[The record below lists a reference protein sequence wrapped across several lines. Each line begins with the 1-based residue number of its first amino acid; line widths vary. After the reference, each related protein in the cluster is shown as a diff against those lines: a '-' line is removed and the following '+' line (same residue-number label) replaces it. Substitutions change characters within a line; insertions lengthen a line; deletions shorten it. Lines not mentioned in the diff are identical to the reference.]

1 MLSSSPSFALAVRAL
16 PIAFSI
22 LLLVAVILN
31 GFSPNDDPYRCKA
44 LLGDGIRNG
53 SWLHHPDS
61 NGDRKPF
68 TNWQPDGCMLHKYTG
83 DDIRQCMDGRRI
95 VFSGDSTTRQ
105 VYWGMARLI
114 NHKKAQEAREDI
126 EKHASHELTLD
137 GIQMKMMW
145 NPWFLTGELNPEL
158 TRELQLFTKEKHHP
172 PPIKEQDGPALIM
185 LGAGSWYA
193 LKYLERQ
200 SFSYFQEA
208 FDNIT
213 DILHLED
220 LPTFGTGSMDPHD
233 GVGNE
238 LFIAPVAPPFYESLP
253 ESRTRPEGIHEGEV
267 EAIDKYLFDAEAQH
281 NLRLL
286 RAFPELSRNQPG
298 AMVDL
303 YDTGFHV
310 IDSVAEIKA
319 NILLNL
325 RCNAKLDRLSG
336 YPYDRTCCSDYGSRS
351 FAQII
356 VLGLTAFY
364 TFACV
369 VFEIIDIVNFT
380 ETPRRKWLN
389 MKIGVFPMA
398 LLYCY
403 VADRTDLFSK
413 GMKEFVLLE
422 FALLIS
428 VCAIIFAATMQKPRS
443 RASRVVA
450 ADATPARPVKD
461 DAGILSRAQTEEWKG
476 WMQAVILIYHWTG
489 ASRNIPVYMFI
500 RLLVAAYLFQ
510 TGYGHTIF
518 FLAKKDFSLRRIAT
532 VLLRLNI
539 LSCALPYIM
548 DTDYMF
554 YYFAP
559 LVSFWFIVVY
569 ATMGIGSKYNDDT
582 YAVILKI
589 CGSLALVIVILKLT
603 PIMEWAFIAL
613 DTIFRVKWDLHE
625 WEFRVGLDSFIVY
638 VGMLAGLAHQRIKR
652 NSTWFTNYRNAIAPS
667 VAMLLIYAVPCL
679 ILCDEKRKYTMI
691 HAYLSFLPIL
701 VFVALR
707 NATSHL
713 RNTYSTAAAWL
724 GRCSLETFI
733 LQYHI
738 YLAGD
743 TKGVLLFGFFKGDG
757 SLLSDRWRDLVI
769 IVPIFLWMSNLVS
782 EASGAIVKLVM
793 HKPEE
798 AAYDEEDGLKIIEPA
813 WGNYTIVD
821 GHKLDRVNQVLRA
834 GIKVVSDPRLRI
846 ASIFA
851 LMWLLNWLY

>member
-1 MLSSSPSFALAVRAL
+1 M
-16 PIAFSI
+16 I
-22 LLLVAVILN
+22 
-31 GFSPNDDPYRCKA
+31 
-44 LLGDGIRNG
+44 
-53 SWLHHPDS
+53 
-61 NGDRKPF
+61 
-68 TNWQPDGCMLHKYTG
+68 
-83 DDIRQCMDGRRI
+83 
-95 VFSGDSTTRQ
+95 
-105 VYWGMARLI
+105 
-114 NHKKAQEAREDI
+114 
-126 EKHASHELTLD
+126 
-137 GIQMKMMW
+137 W

-158 TRELQLFTKEKHHP
+158 TRELELFTKEKHHP
-172 PPIKEQDGPALIM
+172 PPIKEQKSPALIM

-193 LKYLERQ
+193 LTYLEKQ

-220 LPTFGTGSMDPHD
+220 LPTFGTRSMDPHD

-267 EAIDKYLFDAEAQH
+267 EAIDKYFFDAEAQR

-303 YDTGFHV
+303 HDTGFHV
-310 IDSVAEIKA
+310 IDSVAELKA

-325 RCNAKLDRLSG
+325 RCNAKLDKLSG

-356 VLGLTAFY
+356 VLSLTAFY

-369 VFEIIDIVNFT
+369 VFGIMDIVSFT
-380 ETPRRKWLN
+380 ENPRSQWLN
-389 MKIGVFPMA
+389 MKIGVFTMA

-403 VADRTDLFSK
+403 VADRTGLFSK
-413 GMKEFVLLE
+413 GMKEFVTLE
-422 FALLIS
+422 FALL
-428 VCAIIFAATMQKPRS
+428 VAVYAIVFAATIRKTRLRVPY
-443 RASRVVA
+443 VVA
-450 ADATPARPVKD
+450 ADATLARSIKEDV
-461 DAGILSRAQTEEWKG
+461 GILSRDQTEEWKG

-489 ASRNIPVYMFI
+489 ASHNLPVYMFI

-518 FLAKKDFSLRRIAT
+518 FLAKKDFSLRRIAN

-559 LVSFWFIVVY
+559 LVSFWFLVVY
-569 ATMGIGSKYNDDT
+569 ATMGMGSRYNDNT
-582 YAVILKI
+582 YAAISKI
-589 CGSLALVIVILKLT
+589 CGSLALVTVILKFT
-603 PIMEWAFIAL
+603 PVMEWLFVAL
-613 DTIFRVKWDLHE
+613 ETVFRIKWDLHE

-638 VGMLAGLAHQRIKR
+638 VGMLAGLAHQRIER

-667 VAMLLIYAVPCL
+667 LAILLIYAVPCL
-679 ILCDEKRKYTMI
+679 FFCDEKRKYTMV
-691 HAYLSFLPIL
+691 HPYLSFLPVL
-701 VFVALR
+701 AFVALR
-707 NATSHL
+707 NATSRL
-713 RNTYSTAAAWL
+713 RNMFSTAAAWL

-743 TKGVLLFGFFKGDG
+743 TKGVLLFGFFTGDG
-757 SLLSDRWRDLVI
+757 SLLSNRWRDLVI
-769 IVPIFLWMSNLVS
+769 IVPIFLWMSNLVAD
-782 EASGAIVKLVM
+782 ASGAIVKLVM

-798 AAYDEEDGLKIIEPA
+798 AAYDEEDELKIIEPT
-813 WGNYTIVD
+813 WGNYTLLD
-821 GHKLDRVNQVLRA
+821 GRRLGRLNQVLGTA
-834 GIKVVSDPRLRI
+834 IKVAGDPRLRI
-846 ASIFA
+846 VFITA
-851 LMWLLNWLY
+851 LMWLLNWVS

>member
-1 MLSSSPSFALAVRAL
+1 MLPSSPSFALAIRAL

-44 LLGDGIRNG
+44 LLGDGVRNG

-68 TNWQPDGCMLHKYTG
+68 TNWQPDGCMLHTYTS
-83 DDIRQCMDGRRI
+83 DEIRQCMDGRHM

-114 NHKKAQEAREDI
+114 NRKKAAEARKNMK
-126 EKHASHELTLD
+126 KHADYDLTLD
-137 GIQMKMMW
+137 GIKMRMLW
-145 NPWFLTGELNPEL
+145 NPWFLTGELDPDL
-158 TRELQLFTKEKHHP
+158 TRELELFTKEKHHP
-172 PPIKEQDGPALIM
+172 VPIKEQKGPALAM

-193 LKYLERQ
+193 LKYFEKQ
-200 SFSYFQEA
+200 SLSYFQEA

-220 LPTFGTGSMDPHD
+220 LPKFGTRSMDPQD

-238 LFIAPVAPPFYESLP
+238 LFIAPVAPPFYQSLP
-253 ESRTRPEGIHEGEV
+253 ESRTRPKGLHEGEV
-267 EAIDKYLFDAEAQH
+267 ETIDKYMFDTEGKR

-286 RAFPELSRNQPG
+286 RAFPEMSRNQPG

-303 YDTGFHV
+303 HDTGFHV

-325 RCNAKLDRLSG
+325 RCNAKLDKLSG
-336 YPYDRTCCSDYGSRS
+336 YPYDRTCCTDYGSRS

-356 VLGLTAFY
+356 VLALTAVY
-364 TFACV
+364 TFVCV
-369 VFEIIDIVNFT
+369 AFELMDIVSLT
-380 ETPRRKWLN
+380 EAPRSQWLN
-389 MKIGVFPMA
+389 MKIGVFTMA
-398 LLYCY
+398 LLSCY

-413 GMKEFVLLE
+413 GMKEFVPLE
-422 FALLIS
+422 FALLI
-428 VCAIIFAATMQKPRS
+428 VICAIIFVATVRPTKL
-443 RASRVVA
+443 RASRIA
-450 ADATPARPVKD
+450 AVDATPVAPVKED
-461 DAGILSRAQTEEWKG
+461 TGILSRDQTEEWKG

-489 ASRNIPVYMFI
+489 ASRSLPVYMFV

-518 FLAKKDFSLRRIAT
+518 FLVKKDFSFHRIAS

-539 LSCALPYIM
+539 LSCALPYVM

-559 LVSFWFIVVY
+559 LVSFWFLVVY
-569 ATMGIGSKYNDDT
+569 ATMGVGSGYNDNT
-582 YAVILKI
+582 YAIICKI
-589 CGSLALVIVILKLT
+589 CASLVLITTMLKFT
-603 PIMEWAFIAL
+603 PVMEWVFVAL
-613 DTIFRVKWDLHE
+613 HTVFRIKWDLHD
-625 WEFRVGLDSFIVY
+625 WEFRVGLDSSIVY
-638 VGMLAGLAHQRIKR
+638 VGMLAGLAHQRIER
-652 NSTWFTNYRNAIAPS
+652 NSTWFTNYRNAMAPS
-667 VAMLLIYAVPCL
+667 LAILLMYAVPCVV
-679 ILCDEKRKYTMI
+679 LCDKRKYTMV
-691 HAYLSFLPIL
+691 HPYLSFLPIL
-701 VFVALR
+701 AFVALR
-707 NATSHL
+707 NATS
-713 RNTYSTAAAWL
+713 RFRRIYSTAAAWL

-733 LQYHI
+733 LQYHT

-769 IVPIFLWMSNLVS
+769 IVPIFLWMSNLVA
-782 EASGAIVKLVM
+782 EASGAIVKLAM

-798 AAYDEEDGLKIIEPA
+798 AAHDEEDGLKIIEPA
-813 WGNYTIVD
+813 WGGYTLLGGDKPDLI
-821 GHKLDRVNQVLRA
+821 NQVLRTA
-834 GIKVVSDPRLRI
+834 IKAASDPRLRM